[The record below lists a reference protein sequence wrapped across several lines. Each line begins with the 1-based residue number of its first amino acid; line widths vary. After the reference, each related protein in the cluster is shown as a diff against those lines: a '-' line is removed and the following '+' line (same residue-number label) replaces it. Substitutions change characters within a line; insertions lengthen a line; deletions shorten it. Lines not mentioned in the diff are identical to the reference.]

1 MEKVTNLERAD
12 RLLIHGH
19 VTPLGQHVIL
29 LVLSELNRHLH
40 SEHVRNML
48 KLHTKN
54 GRPDSLRET
63 DSEHGC

>member
-48 KLHTKN
+48 KLHTKK
-54 GRPDSLRET
+54 RTARLIT
-63 DSEHGC
+63 